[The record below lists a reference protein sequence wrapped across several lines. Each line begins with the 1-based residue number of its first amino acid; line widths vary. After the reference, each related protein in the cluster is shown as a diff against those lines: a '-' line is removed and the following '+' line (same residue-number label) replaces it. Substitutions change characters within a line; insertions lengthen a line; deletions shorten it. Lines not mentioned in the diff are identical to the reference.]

1 MEENKR
7 ETVYVVTSG
16 IVHNFPNGNQS
27 TDYDVL
33 GTSKDLKKAIQMAWK
48 EIEENLSAYDDA
60 PSYEITYKRPADWI
74 NRQLENLGKAFY
86 GNVKVFNGNTVALFV
101 QMYKTE
107 LT

>member
-1 MEENKR
+1 MKENKR

-27 TDYDVL
+27 TDYHVL
-33 GTSKDLKKAIQMAWK
+33 GASKDLKKARQMAWK
-48 EIEENLSAYDDA
+48 EIEESLSAYDDV
-60 PSYEITYKRPADWI
+60 PSYEIKYKYPEHEITWR
-74 NRQLENLGKAFY
+74 LENLQKAFY
-86 GNVKVFNGNTVALFV
+86 GNVKVFNGNTVVLFV